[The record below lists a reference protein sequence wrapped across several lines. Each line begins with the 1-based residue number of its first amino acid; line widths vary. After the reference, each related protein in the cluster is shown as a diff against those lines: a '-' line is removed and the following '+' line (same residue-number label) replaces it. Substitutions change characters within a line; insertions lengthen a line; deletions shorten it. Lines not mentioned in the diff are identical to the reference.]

1 MTSTPCGRVAA
12 IPFVKPMPQELAY
25 GIDLT
30 LQSTI
35 REIAQVR
42 SILEH
47 AIEGLMAEFGPL
59 ARAEGVLALQFQ
71 DLADQLLASA
81 ARRIEKRPPWR
92 SAPRASWS
100 LPRRPA
106 PPGAPSAGD
115 AEFF

>member
-30 LQSTI
+30 LQSTH

-59 ARAEGVLALQFQ
+59 ARAQGVLALQFQ

-81 ARRIEKRPPWR
+81 GRRIENVRVAL
-92 SAPRASWS
+92 SAAGELETPAKA
-100 LPRRPA
+100 A